1 MSGLPVGI
9 DPLWDLWFSLYAD
22 CQLTFN
28 ECKVELEEFG
38 LMHVTIEYGMGPLL
52 LCLLSILGPL
62 CCKINVEWCL
72 TTVHNWVSSWLVCP
86 VLSSNVL
93 WGFGIPTALIC
104 WWPHSKSVVSVS
116 ALFIMN
122 SETAFHNSVPAGSI
136 FLWSCFFKLL
146 GISTDSLICVPRD
159 WGHCFFAAKFYRQLW
174 GCRHVNA
181 TRCWCIW
188 IEGFDYL
195 HSFTG
200 DARAVCPAGKTEWI
214 WNCNLHMSCIPCNTL
229 CTCFPQPYSWSVYR

>member
-1 MSGLPVGI
+1 MWNGVLQQFIIGLAVGWCAQCWVLMCGGALAF
-9 DPLWDLWFSLYAD
+9 PQLWSADGLIQNLWSL
-22 CQLTFN
+22 
-28 ECKVELEEFG
+28 
-38 LMHVTIEYGMGPLL
+38 
-52 LCLLSILGPL
+52 
-62 CCKINVEWCL
+62 
-72 TTVHNWVSSWLVCP
+72 WVL
-86 VLSSNVL
+86 
-93 WGFGIPTALIC
+93 
-104 WWPHSKSVVSVS
+104 
-116 ALFIMN
+116 LFIMN

-136 FLWSCFFKLL
+136 FLWSCFFELL
-146 GISTDSLICVPRD
+146 GISTDSLICAPQD
-159 WGHCFFAAKFYRQLW
+159 WGHCFFAAKFHRQLW
-174 GCRHVNA
+174 GCRHVDA